1 MRRED
6 VADSKELLDAGS
18 EAGATDDDIVLVG
31 SVHELPEGLG
41 GACVDCLRRAKRA
54 EERTEQRSDEL
65 EYYSSAEVPET
76 DFDIS

>member
-41 GACVDCLRRAKRA
+41 GACVDGLRRAKRA
-54 EERTEQRSDEL
+54 EERSDEL
-65 EYYSSAEVPET
+65 EYYSSTEVPET